1 MHSSRSTTLAQTPIE
16 ELGSHITASVDL
28 RVPIKYME
36 RTRITQTSIDKD
48 MKARCLPLERSMKF
62 LHEIGR
68 PYNTMIV
75 KTSQFQFARFRF
87 QFGSIRMYRDRPA
100 WLRTLFIRPLH
111 DITILTMG
119 YKRRSSRISGSF
131 QLAQN

>member
-1 MHSSRSTTLAQTPIE
+1 MHTSWSTTLAQTPIE

-36 RTRITQTSIDKD
+36 QTRITQTPIDKD
-48 MKARCLPLERSMKF
+48 MKAHCLPLERSLKF
-62 LHEIGR
+62 LLEIGR
-68 PYNTMIV
+68 PYNTIIV

-100 WLRTLFIRPLH
+100 WLRTCHIWFVHIH
-111 DITILTMG
+111 NA
-119 YKRRSSRISGSF
+119 S
-131 QLAQN
+131 A